1 MNDIFRLTGF
11 NVSEVELHV
20 FNRWGNEV
28 YYQTSAN
35 LSEGWNG
42 EYKGKQQEIGVYVY
56 YATVTFTDGTSETFK
71 GNVTLIK

>member
-28 YYQTSAN
+28 YYPILPPTSRRV
-35 LSEGWNG
+35 G
-42 EYKGKQQEIGVYVY
+42 
-56 YATVTFTDGTSETFK
+56 TVNTKENNRK
-71 GNVTLIK
+71 